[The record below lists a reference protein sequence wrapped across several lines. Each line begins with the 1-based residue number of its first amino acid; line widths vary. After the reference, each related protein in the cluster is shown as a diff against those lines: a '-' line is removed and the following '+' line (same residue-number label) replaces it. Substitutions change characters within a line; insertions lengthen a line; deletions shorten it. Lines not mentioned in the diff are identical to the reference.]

1 MRALLDTHTFLW
13 WISDSGRLSKRA
25 YEFIEKPSNTIYFS
39 SVSCWEISIKSTLGS
54 IQFPKKMES
63 FIAEQ
68 ISINSFEP
76 LSLNISHAVN
86 IRVLPQHHKD
96 PFDRMLISQSQIEDM
111 PLITGDK
118 LISKYKIELIW

>member
-1 MRALLDTHTFLW
+1 MRALLDTHAFLW

-25 YEFIEKPSNTIYFS
+25 YEFIEKPSNTIYLS

-54 IQFPKKMES
+54 IQFPKKMGS

-76 LSLNISHAVN
+76 LSINISHAVN
-86 IRVLPQHHKD
+86 IRDLPQHHKD

>member
-1 MRALLDTHTFLW
+1 MRALLDTHAFLW
-13 WISDSGRLSKRA
+13 WISDSSRLSKRA
-25 YEFIEKPSNTIYFS
+25 YEFIEKPSNTIYLS
-39 SVSCWEISIKSTLGS
+39 SVSFWEISIKSTLGS

-76 LSLNISHAVN
+76 LSINISHAVN
-86 IRVLPQHHKD
+86 IRDLPQHHKD

>member
-1 MRALLDTHTFLW
+1 
-13 WISDSGRLSKRA
+13 
-25 YEFIEKPSNTIYFS
+25 
-39 SVSCWEISIKSTLGS
+39 
-54 IQFPKKMES
+54 MES
-63 FIAEQ
+63 FIAGQ

-76 LSLNISHAVN
+76 LSINISHAVN
-86 IRVLPQHHKD
+86 IRDLPQHHKD